1 MAGVEDLRS
10 LLTVFSAVLYFE
22 VCNIV
27 YSNAY
32 GVRNSIQHTVS
43 SLGFNLSDIGRLKVN
58 YPQHFLSN
66 VF

>member
-32 GVRNSIQHTVS
+32 DVRNSIQHTVS
-43 SLGFNLSDIGRLKVN
+43 SLEFNLSDIGRLKVN
-58 YPQHFLSN
+58 
-66 VF
+66 

>member
-32 GVRNSIQHTVS
+32 DVRNSIQHTVS
-43 SLGFNLSDIGRLKVN
+43 PLEFNFTDIGRLKVN
-58 YPQHFLSN
+58 SPQHFLSN